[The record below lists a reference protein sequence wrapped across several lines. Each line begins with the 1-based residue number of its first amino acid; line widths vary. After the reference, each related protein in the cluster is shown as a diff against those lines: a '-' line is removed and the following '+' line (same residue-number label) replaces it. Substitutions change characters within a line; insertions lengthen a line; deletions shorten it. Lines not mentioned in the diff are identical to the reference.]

1 MSTISD
7 SRPDARMA
15 RIYGLALRL
24 YPRRFRAEY
33 AAPMQQALR
42 DALADR
48 TVPRRSLLAIV
59 TRDLVTSIVKEHVAM
74 LRSTYGRPALLF
86 NAVILA
92 GIATGVALALYAI
105 PQQVLRTGADDPQIQ
120 MASDLAARLDQVG
133 VDDGLRQGVL
143 FNSGGI
149 VDMTRSLS
157 PFLIVYDDQGRALG
171 SNAQLDGATPVP
183 PIGVFDYVRTHGEE
197 RVSWQPVRG
206 SHGVRIAAV
215 VERVN
220 GPQPGFVLA
229 GRSMREVEARIEQV
243 KNMAGLTWIGMLGLI
258 LVGTLV
264 YGQLSRRQ
272 NAYEGLGTRG

>member
-1 MSTISD
+1 MSTLPYG
-7 SRPDARMA
+7 SRPDARIA
-15 RIYGLALRL
+15 RLYELALRL
-24 YPRRFRAEY
+24 YPSRFRAEY
-33 AAPMQQALR
+33 GAPMQQALR

-48 TVPRRSLLAIV
+48 SIPRRAMLAIV
-59 TRDLVTSIVKEHVAM
+59 TRDFVASLIKEHIAM

-86 NAVILA
+86 NAVILS

-120 MASDLAARLDQVG
+120 MATDLAARLNQVG

-143 FNSGGI
+143 VNNGGM
-149 VDMTRSLS
+149 VDMGRSLS

-171 SNAQLDGATPVP
+171 SNAQLNGVTPVP
-183 PIGVFDYVRTHGEE
+183 PSGVFDYVRTHGEE

-229 GRSMREVEARIEQV
+229 GRSMREVEARIEHV
-243 KNMAGLTWIGMLGLI
+243 KNLAELTWIGMLGLI
-258 LVGTLV
+258 LLGTLV
-264 YGQLSRRQ
+264 YGQLTRPQ
-272 NAYEGLGTRG
+272 GTPAASVG